1 MRPWILAFAF
11 SLNIPSVVSS
21 DTESLPVRFS
31 TPYDGAVLASSA
43 VPVTFGFELSPQV
56 PRNLSTPDGSQLRL
70 CFTVQNKRES
80 YQAFT
85 TCLDDNAEVLLYHL
99 SGLMPGVW
107 VARAYLTYAGEPP
120 HWRGGHQ
127 RRVGATEHSIWF
139 LVEPETWQRS
149 AGLNDAFEVPDPP
162 SEADIESHR
171 RLRVLAVAD
180 AMVASPTVRSQ
191 VEAASMAHSPDSD
204 GSSSA
209 STKSRHVAV
218 TMANAGHLDL
228 ALNLLHSL
236 AAHHVPAL
244 VFTLDEV
251 TQDAVSALS
260 AKSQGSEQSSS
271 PDSSSNRAMQL
282 TVRVPLGAYGSSTSP
297 SSDDDGSSATRLSR
311 HVDVWSEG
319 FADIAVLKPACVW
332 AVLRLGVHVL
342 WLDTDIVVFANPF
355 HELLSLEPRD
365 LWIQAGGSHS
375 LDVPTD
381 EVDAL
386 RSELCT
392 GLYFARASPKVLA
405 VMRHAIHAMALNEHD
420 VKFGDQSA
428 TNLVLHEKFRSDGV
442 GGTMANVSVGVL
454 SPLRYPTGGV
464 YFEAQGVF
472 EERGVAPLLVHNNYL
487 IGHAAK
493 VARFKAHNLWFVPEN
508 NADDAETA
516 PGPNVC
522 SSSKALTVLGEPVV
536 ACPIDPPRQGGING
550 ACPVDPACSSSNG
563 GGEGNV
569 LWVHETSTAEPEC
582 RFMVV
587 VSLGDRPWFPTLVL
601 PRLRAYASRV
611 GADLLLLRALPRC
624 FDEGVDSN
632 ACAKLTKLR
641 ATHAA
646 LSAVAPSLTTPSAAD
661 QPPEVNWSLGHY
673 DRVALIDDTM
683 LVRLD
688 APNIFDLVPDT
699 SLGAAVEDTRVRLPE
714 DSAVLSR
721 LALLREAGPA
731 ADELLLTS
739 SDSLEVLVASG
750 RLSLAGCSGHN
761 LRLADK
767 PVDDRRFFN
776 SGLVVLSAK
785 HACLLANLPTVPLD
799 FVVLWDQGL
808 LNARRR
814 LAGAPLHDLGLELN
828 WVGSFN
834 GTNQHRRPCNATDAW
849 AVHATTGGSVVGEVL
864 CFRREPASQQRIFVS
879 PLSSLTR
886 LRVVFPH

>member
-1 MRPWILAFAF
+1 MLSIIVLLILYKKIILILESYNSPAMRSWILAFAF
-11 SLNIPSVVSS
+11 SLCLSIPCAAPSGA
-21 DTESLPVRFS
+21 ESLPVRFS
-31 TPYDGAVLASSA
+31 TPTDGAILASSA

-56 PRNLSTPDGSQLRL
+56 PRNLSAADGSQLRL

-85 TCLDDNAEVLLYHL
+85 TCLDEAADPLLYHL
-99 SGLMPGVW
+99 SGVMPGVW
-107 VARAYLTYAGEPP
+107 VARAYLTYADEPG

-127 RRVGATEHSIWF
+127 RRLGATEHSIWF

-162 SEADIESHR
+162 SEADMEAYR

-180 AMVASPTVRSQ
+180 AMVASSEVQAQ
-191 VEAASMAHSPDSD
+191 VKAASMVHSPDGD
-204 GSSSA
+204 GSTGSQ
-209 STKSRHVAV
+209 SRHVAV

-236 AAHHVPAL
+236 AAHNVPTL
-244 VFTLDEV
+244 VFTLDDI
-251 TQDAVSALS
+251 TQNAVSTFS
-260 AKSQGSEQSSS
+260 AKHQGSEQSSS
-271 PDSSSNRAMQL
+271 FQSDSNRAMQL
-282 TVRVPLGAYGSSTSP
+282 AVQVPLGAYDKSSSPPTS
-297 SSDDDGSSATRLSR
+297 SEDGSGATGLSR
-311 HVDVWSEG
+311 HVDVWSQG

-332 AVLRLGVHVL
+332 AVLRLGAHVL

-355 HELLSLEPRD
+355 VELLRLEPRD

-381 EVDAL
+381 DLDAL

-392 GLYFARASPKVLA
+392 GLYFASASPKVLA
-405 VMRHAIHAMALNEHD
+405 VMRHSIHAMALHEHD

-428 TNLVLHEKFRSDGV
+428 TNLVLHEQFRSDGA
-442 GGTMANVSVGVL
+442 GGSIANVSVGVL
-454 SPLRYPTGGV
+454 SPLRYPTGGI
-464 YFEAQGVF
+464 YFEARAVF
-472 EERGVAPLLVHNNYL
+472 EEKGVAPLLVHNNYL

-493 VARFKAHNLWFVPEN
+493 VARFKAHNLWFVPEEID
-508 NADDAETA
+508 DDAEPRA
-516 PGPNVC
+516 GPGVC
-522 SSSKALTVLGEPVV
+522 SSSSALTVLGEPAL
-536 ACPIDPPRQGGING
+536 ACPIGPLHQEGNSGE
-550 ACPVDPACSSSNG
+550 CPKDPACSSDG
-563 GGEGNV
+563 GDGNV
-569 LWVHETSTAEPEC
+569 LWVDEAIAAESE
-582 RFMVV
+582 RRLMVV

-601 PRLRAYASRV
+601 PRLRTYASRV

-624 FDEGVDSN
+624 FDDGVDSN

-646 LSAVAPSLTTPSAAD
+646 LTTAPSLIATSSTANQPSE
-661 QPPEVNWSLGHY
+661 QNWSLGQY
-673 DRVALIDDTM
+673 GRVALIDDTM

-688 APNIFDLVPDT
+688 APNIFDLVPEDFV
-699 SLGAAVEDTRVRLPE
+699 GAAVEDTRVRQPA

-721 LALLREAGPA
+721 LALLREAGKV

-739 SDSLEVLVASG
+739 SDSLDVLVASG
-750 RLSLAGCSGHN
+750 RLSLAGCSGQN
-761 LRLADK
+761 LRRADG

-776 SGLVVLSAK
+776 SGLLVLSAK
-785 HACLLANLPTVPLD
+785 HACLLADLPTEPLD

-814 LAGAPLHDLGLELN
+814 LAGAPLHDLGLKLN

-834 GTNQHRRPCNATDAW
+834 GTNQHQRPCDATDAW
-849 AVHATTGGSVVGEVL
+849 AVHATTGECGL
-864 CFRREPASQQRIFVS
+864 RREPAWQ
-879 PLSSLTR
+879 
-886 LRVVFPH
+886 